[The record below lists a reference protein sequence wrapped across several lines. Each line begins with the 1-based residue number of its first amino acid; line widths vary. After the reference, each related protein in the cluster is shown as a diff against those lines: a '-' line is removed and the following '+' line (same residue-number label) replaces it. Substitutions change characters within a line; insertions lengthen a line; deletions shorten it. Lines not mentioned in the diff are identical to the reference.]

1 MRHETS
7 NPELS
12 IMPDK
17 IELFLFDLGRKWR
30 SAHNNLQYY
39 LKDNSQLSIPN
50 MINNDIP
57 IDFVSYMTTM

>member
-1 MRHETS
+1 
-7 NPELS
+7 
-12 IMPDK
+12 MPDK